1 MFVCIRQTQTIR
13 CKFAPL
19 RLCLV
24 VSKEGKLIAYFM
36 CLKVGAGGMQNE
48 ELVSMGIRIHF
59 LRNKCGYSK
68 EELAEKL
75 DITWQHLSNIEKGRR
90 GVSTEVLLRLREIF
104 HVSIDYLLVG
114 NDTINNDKELESLMQ
129 NLDPAI
135 YPHAVDLVLSLIKIY
150 NDIRAEK

>member
-1 MFVCIRQTQTIR
+1 
-13 CKFAPL
+13 
-19 RLCLV
+19 
-24 VSKEGKLIAYFM
+24 M

-104 HVSIDYLLVG
+104 HVS
-114 NDTINNDKELESLMQ
+114 
-129 NLDPAI
+129 
-135 YPHAVDLVLSLIKIY
+135 
-150 NDIRAEK
+150 